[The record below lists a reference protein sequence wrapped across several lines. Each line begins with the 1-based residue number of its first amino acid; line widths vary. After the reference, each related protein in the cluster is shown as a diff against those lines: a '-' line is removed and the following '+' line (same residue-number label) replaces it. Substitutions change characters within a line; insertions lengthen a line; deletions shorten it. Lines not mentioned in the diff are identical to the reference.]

1 MADSVD
7 NIAVAEAP
15 VPARNFRTTALI
27 IAMALLMEQM
37 DITVLAT
44 ALPTMA
50 LDFGVSPL
58 HMSLAMTSY
67 LLSLAIFIPA
77 SGWIADRFGARNVFC
92 AAIVIFT
99 LGSVLCAQS
108 WSLGFLVF
116 ARLVQGLG
124 GAMMV
129 PVGRLVLLRTV
140 PKAQLV
146 NAMAWMLVPGLI
158 GPVLGPPVGG
168 FIVSYLSWRWIFYIN
183 LPFGILGFALA
194 TKFVADIRDA
204 ASSRFDF
211 PGLFLSGTALSC
223 LIFGCEFAS
232 RGAGSIVL
240 TASLFGV
247 GIVAGALY
255 VLYARRATD
264 PILDIGLMR
273 VPTFRLSV
281 IAGSLSRITAGSL
294 PYLLPLMMQI
304 GFGKSAAASGVITFT
319 TAVGSLVMKASAA
332 PIIRRFGFRN
342 TMVWNGI
349 IAVVLVAVCAAFRP
363 GWPLWAIYGVLLVG
377 GFFQSLQFT
386 AYNTVTFADIP
397 HGRMSAASSFYT
409 TFQQLMLSLGICV
422 GAASLSAALAISGR
436 GEASLEDFSAAF
448 LTVTVISFLAVPVCL
463 RFERD
468 AGDEMSGYRG

>member
-7 NIAVAEAP
+7 NISAAP
-15 VPARNFRTTALI
+15 TAPARSFRTTALI

-50 LDFGVSPL
+50 HDFGISPL

-108 WSLGFLVF
+108 WSLAFLVF

-140 PKAQLV
+140 PKTQLV
-146 NAMAWMLVPGLI
+146 DAMAWMLVPGLI

-183 LPFGILGFALA
+183 LPIGILGFILA
-194 TKFVADIRDA
+194 TRYIADIRET
-204 ASSRFDF
+204 ASRRFDF

-223 LIFGCEFAS
+223 LIFGCVFAC
-232 RGAGSIVL
+232 GGVGSIVL
-240 TASLFGV
+240 TAALFAA
-247 GIVAGALY
+247 GIVAGGLY
-255 VLYARRATD
+255 LLYARRVAE
-264 PILDIGLMR
+264 PILDTALMR
-273 VPTFRLSV
+273 ISTFRLSV

-294 PYLLPLMMQI
+294 PYLLPLMMQV
-304 GFGKSAAASGVITFT
+304 GFGKSPAASGTITFM

-332 PIIRRFGFRN
+332 PIIRRFGFRT

-349 IAVVLVAVCAAFRP
+349 IAVALVAVCAAFRP
-363 GWPLWAIYGVLLVG
+363 SWPLWAIYGVLLIG

-397 HGRMSAASSFYT
+397 NDRMSAAASFYT

-422 GAASLSAALAISGR
+422 GAASLSGALALSG
-436 GEASLEDFSAAF
+436 GTEASLGDFSAAF
-448 LTVTVISFLAVPVCL
+448 LTVTLISLFAVPVCL

-468 AGDEMSGYRG
+468 AGNEMSGHKAR